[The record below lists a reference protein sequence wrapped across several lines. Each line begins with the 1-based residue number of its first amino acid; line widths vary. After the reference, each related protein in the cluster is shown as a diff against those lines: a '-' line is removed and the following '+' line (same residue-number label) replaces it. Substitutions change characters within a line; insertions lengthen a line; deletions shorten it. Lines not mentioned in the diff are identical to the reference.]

1 MYKVMVVDDEPIILS
16 GITHMLRWQDIG
28 CTIEGTYRNGKDAY
42 DALSASPADIIIT
55 DIKMPVMDGLEL
67 LRKCSTD
74 YPDTVFIILTSLE
87 EFRLVKEAIRYN
99 VCEYLVKTELDESLL
114 KNAVLK
120 AEAEGQGRWERG
132 GQQPCCGADLQS
144 ACSTRH
150 PSWHEGETQQ
160 GGDVLIIRLHRVH
173 AGISSGK

>member
-1 MYKVMVVDDEPIILS
+1 MVVDDEPIILS
-16 GITHMLRWQDIG
+16 GIAHMLRWQDIG
-28 CTIEGTYRNGKDAY
+28 CTIEGTYRNGKEAY
-42 DALSASPADIIIT
+42 DALSSSPADIIIT

-67 LRKCSTD
+67 LRKCSSG

-120 AEAEGQGRWERG
+120 AEAEVERG
-132 GQQPCCGADLQS
+132 RQPCCRTGFQP
-144 ACSTRH
+144 ACRARH
-150 PSWHEGETQQ
+150 SSRHERETQQ
-160 GGDVLIIRLHRVH
+160 GGDVFIICFHRVH
-173 AGISSGK
+173 AGIS